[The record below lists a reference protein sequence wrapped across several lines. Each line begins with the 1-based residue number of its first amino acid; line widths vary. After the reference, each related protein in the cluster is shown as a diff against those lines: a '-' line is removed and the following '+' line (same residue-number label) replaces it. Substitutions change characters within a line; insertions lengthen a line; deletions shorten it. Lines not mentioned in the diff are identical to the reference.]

1 MKSPSQLIIV
11 LCCAVVVAGCA
22 TKRYG
27 RLQGLTDAEK
37 SVYECKD
44 INLELAKIAEFRRSM
59 AEEAKTD
66 ARSVGAFLM
75 DFGIGNKLEKDD
87 AERSVNAREADVLSL
102 KASKNCS

>member
-1 MKSPSQLIIV
+1 MKSTLQL
-11 LCCAVVVAGCA
+11 AVVITCAIAVSGCA

-27 RLQGLTDAEK
+27 RLQNLTDAEK

-59 AEEAKTD
+59 ADEAKTD
-66 ARSVGAFLM
+66 ARSVGAFLV

-87 AERSVNAREADVLSL
+87 AERSVNAREADLLSL
-102 KASKNCS
+102 KATKNCS